1 MARVT
6 LVNCMSFFGAHSLKP
21 DFNFNS
27 RPVYSL
33 NSNSSPAYSDDRSP
47 ESRLDLVVR
56 DNSRDRS
63 SKSTDKYFPPS
74 FREDSLTPTTETE
87 KSAPSSFIL
96 QETSSYC
103 LSHSLP
109 KPIPK
114 FSGYTENGSGSRP
127 EQNGFGNGPKMN
139 GFESRMREYQN
150 HQFGGHNGVLPELSE
165 RNRNSAELHR
175 ALLVRNRSPVVGGH
189 L

>member
-1 MARVT
+1 MNRPIEKANNNNR
-6 LVNCMSFFGAHSLKP
+6 LSL
-21 DFNFNS
+21 S

-33 NSNSSPAYSDDRSP
+33 TSNGSPTYSDDPSP

-56 DNSRDRS
+56 DEAQDRTS
-63 SKSTDKYFPPS
+63 SKMTEKYFRDES
-74 FREDSLTPTTETE
+74 VTPTAENE
-87 KSAPSSFIL
+87 NQSAPSSFIL

-114 FSGYTENGSGSRP
+114 FSGYSESGTNLRP
-127 EQNGFGNGPKMN
+127 EQNGGYSNGPKYVGGSN

-150 HQFGGHNGVLPELSE
+150 HQFGTQNGILPELND

-175 ALLVRNRSPVVGGH
+175 AHLVN
-189 L
+189 